1 MIRMFLGAAL
11 MMLLCA
17 TEMMAQVNQA
27 TQTIRGHVCDVASG
41 EPMIGVT
48 ITVENGTTLA
58 TVSDVDG
65 NFIIN
70 NVPVGRH
77 AVRATFI
84 GYEPV
89 LLKEQLVSSG
99 KELFLAQKP
108 TFDDK
113 AEFMATVTR
122 RLDAVEFVRQHQEAT
137 LRRYKLAMVAAFV
150 VGIVSGAVTMA
161 FVLSTPVDV
170 PLFTFSVESSIL
182 LWVAE
187 NSRLIATTGLA
198 LLMSFG
204 IMSII
209 SNVQDILDLR
219 PKRVLR

>member
-1 MIRMFLGAAL
+1 MEKDKKL
-11 MMLLCA
+11 
-17 TEMMAQVNQA
+17 E
-27 TQTIRGHVCDVASG
+27 
-41 EPMIGVT
+41 
-48 ITVENGTTLA
+48 
-58 TVSDVDG
+58 
-65 NFIIN
+65 
-70 NVPVGRH
+70 
-77 AVRATFI
+77 
-84 GYEPV
+84 
-89 LLKEQLVSSG
+89 
-99 KELFLAQKP
+99 ELFLAQKP

-150 VGIVSGAVTMA
+150 VGIVSGAVSIA

-182 LWVAE
+182 LWIAE
-187 NSRLIATTGLA
+187 NSRLIATTALA

-209 SNVQDILDLR
+209 SNVQDILAIR
-219 PKRVLR
+219 QNGIHIINNYG

>member
-1 MIRMFLGAAL
+1 MKVMEKDKKL
-11 MMLLCA
+11 
-17 TEMMAQVNQA
+17 E
-27 TQTIRGHVCDVASG
+27 
-41 EPMIGVT
+41 
-48 ITVENGTTLA
+48 
-58 TVSDVDG
+58 
-65 NFIIN
+65 
-70 NVPVGRH
+70 
-77 AVRATFI
+77 
-84 GYEPV
+84 
-89 LLKEQLVSSG
+89 
-99 KELFLAQKP
+99 ELFLAQKP

-150 VGIVSGAVTMA
+150 VGIVSGAVSIA

-182 LWVAE
+182 LWIAE
-187 NSRLIATTGLA
+187 NSRLIATTVLA

-209 SNVQDILDLR
+209 SNVQDILAIR
-219 PKRVLR
+219 QNGIHIINNYG

>member
-1 MIRMFLGAAL
+1 MEKDKKL
-11 MMLLCA
+11 
-17 TEMMAQVNQA
+17 E
-27 TQTIRGHVCDVASG
+27 
-41 EPMIGVT
+41 
-48 ITVENGTTLA
+48 
-58 TVSDVDG
+58 
-65 NFIIN
+65 
-70 NVPVGRH
+70 
-77 AVRATFI
+77 
-84 GYEPV
+84 
-89 LLKEQLVSSG
+89 
-99 KELFLAQKP
+99 ELFLAQKP

-150 VGIVSGAVTMA
+150 VGIVSGAVSIA

-182 LWVAE
+182 LWIAE
-187 NSRLIATTGLA
+187 NSRLIATTVLA

-209 SNVQDILDLR
+209 SNVQDILAIR
-219 PKRVLR
+219 QNSIHIINNYG

>member
-1 MIRMFLGAAL
+1 MEKDKKL
-11 MMLLCA
+11 
-17 TEMMAQVNQA
+17 E
-27 TQTIRGHVCDVASG
+27 
-41 EPMIGVT
+41 
-48 ITVENGTTLA
+48 
-58 TVSDVDG
+58 
-65 NFIIN
+65 
-70 NVPVGRH
+70 
-77 AVRATFI
+77 
-84 GYEPV
+84 
-89 LLKEQLVSSG
+89 
-99 KELFLAQKP
+99 ELFLAQKP

-113 AEFMATVTR
+113 TEFMATITR

-209 SNVQDILDLR
+209 SNVQDIL
-219 PKRVLR
+219 VLRHKSTQFIPNVW